1 MSFCPTNDGPR
12 PRGRPPKR
20 KRADF
25 SKLPLPEPRR
35 EDPGEERATREWQSL
50 REFAGRFIDP
60 DEPEQLMSLAWQIAI
75 RLGKQHDREAEEA
88 LAHFWKRLEWAAES
102 ESLVRLR
109 ETVLRAIKQLHIGF
123 PSPAERER
131 RARRAARKRRRG

>member
-20 KRADF
+20 KPADF
-25 SKLPLPEPRR
+25 TKLPLPERR
-35 EDPGEERATREWQSL
+35 SPDPAEERATREWQSL
-50 REFAGRFIDP
+50 REFAGRFVDP
-60 DEPEQLMSLAWQIAI
+60 DDPQQLMALVWPVAVK
-75 RLGKQHDREAEEA
+75 LGKQRDREAEEV

-109 ETVLRAIKQLHIGF
+109 ETILRALKQLRVGF